1 MIADNLD
8 DLYRNC
14 NPDLPLPADD
24 PRYVELSEVRGTKVI
39 ADLISRRIGRS
50 DQGDFHQQLLTGHRG
65 SGKST
70 ELFRLKKT
78 LEEKGFIVV
87 YIDTE
92 EQLDISDINYLDVL
106 LCIAKEL
113 QVQLSEQDIE
123 LNDELLNSLT
133 SWFADQVIEKTDSKE
148 FLVGLKTEAGAKA
161 TVPFFTLLAKLTA
174 EIKAGS
180 SRKEQTRLKLEKE
193 KAVFIDRL
201 NILIFDAR
209 NKIQTSGKKDLVLIV
224 DGLEKM
230 PYRLMDDKQST
241 HSHLFIHNAEQLKA
255 PECHIIYTVP
265 ISLAYNANLGSDFSN
280 TEVIPMVKIND
291 AGIIK
296 LREVVSKRVNI
307 QKLFDQPES
316 LDQLIKLSGGVVR
329 DLMHLLRACADTD
342 NTKVSE
348 SEIQY
353 AQNELVLAYDRLV
366 RNDELENLR
375 FVAKEKRVTGD
386 ESYSRLLNLR
396 LVLEYQN
403 GKRWAGIHP
412 AVLRIAWVNE
422 RLKNDE

>member
-1 MIADNLD
+1 MIATNLD

-14 NPDLPLPADD
+14 NPDIPLPADD

-39 ADLISRRIGRS
+39 SDLIARRIGRS
-50 DQGDFHQQLLTGHRG
+50 DTDDFHQQLLTGHRG

-78 LEEKGFIVV
+78 LEDKGFVVV

-113 QVQLSEQDIE
+113 QAQLSDKDIQ
-123 LNDELLNSLT
+123 LNAELLNTLT
-133 SWFADQVIEKTDSKE
+133 DWFADQVIEKTEEKGVSTDI
-148 FLVGLKTEAGAKA
+148 KTEAGMKA
-161 TVPFFTLLAKLTA
+161 PVPFFTLLAKLTA

-180 SRKEQTRLKLEKE
+180 SRKDQTRLKLEKE
-193 KAVFIDRL
+193 KAVFIQRL
-201 NILIFDAR
+201 NILIGDAR
-209 NKIQTSGKKDLVLIV
+209 NKVKANGKQDLVLII

-230 PYRLMDDKQST
+230 PYRLLDDKQST
-241 HSHLFIHNAEQLKA
+241 HTHLFIHNAEQLKA
-255 PECHIIYTVP
+255 PQCHIIYTVP

-280 TEVIPMVKIND
+280 TEVIPMVKTNN
-291 AGIIK
+291 AGLVK
-296 LREVVSKRVNI
+296 LREVINKRADTK
-307 QKLFDQPES
+307 KLFDHPDSIDE
-316 LDQLIKLSGGVVR
+316 LIKLSGGVMR

-342 NTKVSE
+342 NQTISQKEVD
-348 SEIQY
+348 Y
-353 AQNELVLAYDRLV
+353 AQKELVLAYDRLV
-366 RNDELENLR
+366 RNDELENLQ
-375 FVAKEKRVTGD
+375 FVIAEKRVTGD

-403 GKRWAGIHP
+403 GERWAGIHP
-412 AVLRIAWVNE
+412 AVLRIGWVKE
-422 RLKNDE
+422 KLNDGV